1 MVGVG
6 GVGSVVEGGVSG
18 VWYSNSMIRS
28 VERCEIVVKA
38 IVPGVGNV
46 GDRAIYA
53 PHAPPRRGKS
63 GAAVE

>member
-46 GDRAIYA
+46 GDRAMSLHPA
-53 PHAPPRRGKS
+53 RATTPR
-63 GAAVE
+63 

>member
-18 VWYSNSMIRS
+18 VWYSNRS
-28 VERCEIVVKA
+28 VERCEIVVNA

-46 GDRAIYA
+46 GDRAMSLHPA
-53 PHAPPRRGKS
+53 RATTPRQEWS
-63 GAAVE
+63 GG